1 MHGNV
6 AGIVPVVML
15 AFGLSN
21 LHAEN
26 RLMQV
31 ITVLG
36 GLVGIAAGVA
46 QVIGNALRNPWEN
59 ERQ

>member
-1 MHGNV
+1 
-6 AGIVPVVML
+6 ML